1 MTTSYKTD
9 AEILD
14 LYNTAL
20 TNAEN
25 QPEIAAA
32 MAEFG
37 YSPEMLAEGR
47 QILVST
53 RNAYNFN
60 KKEDDET
67 VDARVDYK
75 ARKKALYQTFKRD
88 RKKARI
94 VFRNDVVT
102 LSQLGVIKSIPHS
115 YVSWV
120 DTMKFFYNIVVDN
133 ASIAGKLA
141 RLKLT
146 ADAATAT
153 LADIEA
159 MESAR
164 KLYYRE
170 MGESQ
175 EATQAKDAAFAV
187 IDDWMTDFYD
197 VAIIAL
203 EDKPQLLE
211 ALGVLV
217 RS

>member
-14 LYNTAL
+14 QYNTAL

-32 MAEFG
+32 KTEFDYG
-37 YSPEMLAEGR
+37 PEKITEGR
-47 QILVST
+47 QILDAT
-53 RNAYNFN
+53 QNAYNFN
-60 KKEDDET
+60 KQEDDET
-67 VDARVDYK
+67 IDARIYYK

-94 VFRNDVVT
+94 AFRNDVVT

-120 DTMKFFYNIVVDN
+120 DTMKFFYNIVVN
-133 ASIAGKLA
+133 NENIAAKLA
-141 RLKLT
+141 RLKLS
-146 ADAATAT
+146 ADVATAT
-153 LADIEA
+153 LSDIDA

-164 KLYYRE
+164 KLYYQE
-170 MGESQ
+170 TGESQ
-175 EATQAKDAAFAV
+175 EATQAKDAAFV
-187 IDDWMTDFYD
+187 KIDEWMTDFFD
-197 VAIIAL
+197 VAQIAL

>member
-14 LYNTAL
+14 QYQTAL

-32 MAEFG
+32 MTEFG
-37 YSPEMLAEGR
+37 YGPEKIAEGS
-47 QILVST
+47 QIIDT
-53 RNAYNFN
+53 TQNAYNFN
-60 KKEDDET
+60 KQEDDET
-67 VDARVDYK
+67 TDARVDYQT
-75 ARKKALYQTFKRD
+75 RKKALYQIFKRD
-88 RKKARI
+88 RKKAR
-94 VFRNDVVT
+94 VAFRNDVVT

-120 DTMKFFYNIVVDN
+120 DTMRFFYNIVVNNDTTS
-133 ASIAGKLA
+133 AKLA
-141 RLKLT
+141 KLKLS
-146 ADAATAT
+146 AEDATAT
-153 LADIEA
+153 LADIDA
-159 MESAR
+159 LESAR

-175 EATQAKDAAFAV
+175 EATQAKDAAFAK
-187 IDDWMTDFYD
+187 IDEWMTDFYD
-197 VAIIAL
+197 VAKIAL